1 MNTLSANFAHSSRD
15 NEINYFIEIL
25 LTFVNFSQFNKS
37 NHRQELLMGTSDEN
51 EIKMKKMVYKNQWH
65 CFFVWPEVKLLDV
78 SLC

>member
-51 EIKMKKMVYKNQWH
+51 EIKMKKMVYKNQ
-65 CFFVWPEVKLLDV
+65 
-78 SLC
+78 

>member
-15 NEINYFIEIL
+15 NELNYFIEIL

-51 EIKMKKMVYKNQWH
+51 EIKMKKMVYKNQ
-65 CFFVWPEVKLLDV
+65 
-78 SLC
+78 